1 MTKKYIVTILLFITI
16 GMFSGCGIS
25 ENQEIGNS
33 NNQQN
38 FTQNITQNTEQ
49 NVTQNAAQ
57 NPPPEQNNSQVQ
69 QNNTQAQVAVRLE
82 KATALALSRVSGAT
96 ENDIQIELDYDDGY
110 YVYEGEILYGQK
122 EYEFE
127 IDANTG
133 TFLEWSEEKR

>member
-33 NNQQN
+33 DNQQN
-38 FTQNITQNTEQ
+38 FTQNITP
-49 NVTQNAAQ
+49 NVAQ
-57 NPPPEQNNSQVQ
+57 NQTIE
-69 QNNTQAQVAVRLE
+69 QNNTQAQVAVSLE

-96 ENDIQIELDYDDGY
+96 ENDIQIELDYDDGH

>member
-33 NNQQN
+33 DNQQN
-38 FTQNITQNTEQ
+38 FTQNITP
-49 NVTQNAAQ
+49 NVAQ
-57 NPPPEQNNSQVQ
+57 NQTIE
-69 QNNTQAQVAVRLE
+69 QNNTQAQVAVSLE

-96 ENDIQIELDYDDGY
+96 KNDIQIELDYDDGY

>member
-33 NNQQN
+33 DNQQN
-38 FTQNITQNTEQ
+38 FTQNITP
-49 NVTQNAAQ
+49 NVAQ
-57 NPPPEQNNSQVQ
+57 NQTIE
-69 QNNTQAQVAVRLE
+69 QNNTQTQVAVSLE